1 MLVNYLEVIEN
12 KNSLYDSFRDDALTL
27 INKCFKLSDMNASL
41 ISKTQKWISLMWLTK
56 LILYFD
62 KIEILKE
69 CVSSSLITKLKDE
82 VIKLNDDD
90 NY

>member
-1 MLVNYLEVIEN
+1 
-12 KNSLYDSFRDDALTL
+12 
-27 INKCFKLSDMNASL
+27 
-41 ISKTQKWISLMWLTK
+41 MWLTK
-56 LILYFD
+56 LIPYFD
-62 KIEILKE
+62 TIEILKE